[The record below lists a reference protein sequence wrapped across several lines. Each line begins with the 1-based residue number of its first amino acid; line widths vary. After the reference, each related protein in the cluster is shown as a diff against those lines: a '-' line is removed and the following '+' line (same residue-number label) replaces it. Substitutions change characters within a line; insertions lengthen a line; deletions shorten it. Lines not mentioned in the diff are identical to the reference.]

1 MNASKRNW
9 FVMVQAAQAALTQE
23 VQEVCLHHH
32 ENQKRGINDIF
43 HEIAQYANHNP
54 QSHYDEC
61 LFTMVS

>member
-1 MNASKRNW
+1 MNGSKRNW

-43 HEIAQYANHNP
+43 YEISQYADNP
-54 QSHYDEC
+54 QSHY
-61 LFTMVS
+61 V